1 LVKAIGGNRLE
12 ITSALWT
19 IKEALSKVLC
29 TGLMTPMQIYNLTA
43 FQPIDSGTWEALFQN
58 FGQYK
63 AVTWIGS
70 LHVLSVVLPKRSRLA
85 LEGNIREVL

>member
-1 LVKAIGGNRLE
+1 VTRFGGNTLE
-12 ITSALWT
+12 IATALWT

-29 TGLMTPMQIYNLTA
+29 TGLMAPIQVYNLTE
-43 FQPIDSGTWEALFQN
+43 FQPIDSGIWESLFQN

-70 LHVLSVVLPKRSRLA
+70 SHVLSLVLPKRSSLS
-85 LEGNIREVL
+85 LECNVRDVL